1 MVIKK
6 ITIFLWLKNDFI
18 FYIIIYVQTLM
29 ILTLSESHNVS
40 GNIWSALRVFFKAH
54 HSPLMQVL
62 LVSGP
67 PPPHPPRRK
76 GVDQFVPGD
85 TPETL
90 SETLWSTLLF
100 TTTHP
105 CSYRENRRFDTRV
118 SIIYLLQTSSPL
130 VCFHIFPQQDV
141 LRYRICIHTNLQ
153 TDFKLKCI

>member
-18 FYIIIYVQTLM
+18 FYIIICVQTLM

-67 PPPHPPRRK
+67 PPHHHHKAERRGPICSRWYTWEFK
-76 GVDQFVPGD
+76 RD
-85 TPETL
+85 TLEHFPLHHHTD
-90 SETLWSTLLF
+90 
-100 TTTHP
+100 